1 MPASGE
7 HPKMR
12 FSTVSFLLAGCEP
25 RDAEA
30 DVVIFSVPFVAKMM
44 GCGRVTRPWALPAR
58 T

>member
-1 MPASGE
+1 
-7 HPKMR
+7 MR

-30 DVVIFSVPFVAKMM
+30 DVVIFSVPFTLAKMM
-44 GCGRVTRPWALPAR
+44 GGGRVTPPWALPAR

>member
-1 MPASGE
+1 
-7 HPKMR
+7 MR

-44 GCGRVTRPWALPAR
+44 GCGRVTRPWALPAG